1 MEVDTQN
8 LLGGD
13 FFVVAIDKD
22 FLTESLSLPLPW
34 AAYSHCNS
42 ASFQMGLHS
51 WAFINLLCLP
61 LITCWGVCWGR
72 TCDEPHPIFYRFPWK
87 PLLKFCAVRSHP
99 IHFWLPMVIICLS
112 LVLVS
117 VDFRVG
123 YCSPSCIHHVCLEVQ
138 TGFQAEGRDADTL
151 LGAGAWGREE
161 AEVGMNDWEG
171 MVKGRG
177 RLEMKGI
184 AGDKL
189 W

>member
-61 LITCWGVCWGR
+61 LITCWGV
-72 TCDEPHPIFYRFPWK
+72 
-87 PLLKFCAVRSHP
+87 
-99 IHFWLPMVIICLS
+99 
-112 LVLVS
+112 
-117 VDFRVG
+117 
-123 YCSPSCIHHVCLEVQ
+123 
-138 TGFQAEGRDADTL
+138 
-151 LGAGAWGREE
+151 LGK
-161 AEVGMNDWEG
+161 D
-171 MVKGRG
+171 
-177 RLEMKGI
+177 L
-184 AGDKL
+184 
-189 W
+189 